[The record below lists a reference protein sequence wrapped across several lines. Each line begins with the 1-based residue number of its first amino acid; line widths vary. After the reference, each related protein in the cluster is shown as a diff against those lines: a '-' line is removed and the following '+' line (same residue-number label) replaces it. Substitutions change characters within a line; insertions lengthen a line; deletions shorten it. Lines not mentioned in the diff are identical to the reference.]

1 MIFEEIID
9 YVEGQ
14 FGLDVE
20 SERAAN
26 VMFIRVNGVDDASLA
41 RYIREKYDVNI
52 ITKKVEGY
60 KFFNNDWIKIENV
73 DTKVST

>member
-1 MIFEEIID
+1 MFDDIVN

-14 FGLDVE
+14 FGVRVE
-20 SERAAN
+20 TQKAAN
-26 VMFIRVNGVDDASLA
+26 VMFMRVNGLDDASLA
-41 RYIREKYDVNI
+41 RYINQKYDVNI

-73 DTKVST
+73 DIKIPT